1 MFVKILLY
9 DYFLFWVDLLSF
21 LLKATAVSTDK
32 DAQRRDLSV
41 WGGASFFE
49 GTEFERP
56 LKTIRTYPTVSYT
69 PR

>member
-21 LLKATAVSTDK
+21 LLKAAAVSTHK
-32 DAQRRDLSV
+32 DVQRRDSSDR
-41 WGGASFFE
+41 GGTRFFE

-56 LKTIRTYPTVSYT
+56 LKIILIYLTVSYT